1 MAQARLRFAGS
12 TGLSDL
18 EQRCLRLYGAG
29 WTRTEISEIARVSRR
44 TVGATLTVAKEK
56 LGARS
61 LAHAA
66 LLLGAVP
73 AIPEPIGE
81 PAG

>member
-1 MAQARLRFAGS
+1 MAEARLRFSGP

-18 EQRCLRLYGAG
+18 ETRCLRLYGAG
-29 WTRTEISEIARVSRR
+29 WSRAEISGMARVSPR
-44 TVGATLTVAKEK
+44 TVGTTLTVAKEK

-66 LLLGAVP
+66 MLLGVD
-73 AIPEPIGE
+73 PESSGH
-81 PAG
+81 